1 MDKITD
7 KLEETIKSSIDRL
20 DTLDKTSPEYGQLV
34 TNIAKLNEQ
43 RLKEAELDAS
53 AISRAEDRAMED
65 EKMAHEA
72 ALDLGK
78 SVVSLVGT
86 VGATL
91 LILTFEQIEP
101 VVSKA
106 LSFIPKPKI

>member
-1 MDKITD
+1 MDRITD

-20 DTLDKTSPEYGQLV
+20 DTLDKTSYGQLV

-43 RLKEAELDAS
+43 RLKEAELDAA

-72 ALDLGK
+72 ALK
-78 SVVSLVGT
+78 
-86 VGATL
+86 
-91 LILTFEQIEP
+91 E
-101 VVSKA
+101 
-106 LSFIPKPKI
+106 